1 MLMNSPFAFREQP
14 DQGAVQA
21 TLRPFSV
28 KIHLGSTSGE
38 ATIFPSCGMKES
50 YP

>member
-1 MLMNSPFAFREQP
+1 MNSPLASGEQT
-14 DQGAVQA
+14 DHEAVQA

-38 ATIFPSCGMKES
+38 DTIFPSCGMKES